1 MEGNAATGRSTR
13 WPPRW
18 RRGAGALAV
27 GAALGLVAVGCS
39 SAGSD
44 ARTATTRPGGS
55 PSGKGTTAGA
65 GAGADRATTS
75 SAPPAVAD
83 EYVGP
88 VDAFYRVPDPLPK
101 GAPGDLIRVQQVA
114 GGGGSATLRV
124 MYHSTDATGADRAV
138 TGIIS
143 YPTGPA
149 PKGGWPVISTAHGT
163 TGIASPCAPS
173 RRGAP
178 YPQWGIGHVVDATTD
193 YIGLGP
199 IGERHAYL
207 SKVDEG
213 NSVIDIV
220 RAARNIPQA
229 HASDRWVAI
238 GHSQGGHGALAAHE
252 LAAERAPELHLVA
265 TVALAPAALLD
276 QVYGGIDPIVT
287 AILTMMGLYGA
298 QDEHPDVDL
307 ADYLSPEAM
316 AKANVFDTGCLDQ
329 ITDAMVGVAMRGAFR
344 ADPRQTEPVRS
355 MLLAQDV
362 GTEAVDGVP
371 LLLASGTKDD
381 RVVIDRFLATARRIC
396 ATGQVAEVHVVP
408 GATHDSVIGAEASD
422 VRRFVADALAGRP
435 ATDSCRQPEA
445 AWTDA
450 APGT

>member
-1 MEGNAATGRSTR
+1 M
-13 WPPRW
+13 
-18 RRGAGALAV
+18 AGVLA
-27 GAALGLVAVGCS
+27 LVAVGCS
-39 SAGSD
+39 SAADDGTRAGTGASTSSD
-44 ARTATTRPGGS
+44 PTTSDDATT
-55 PSGKGTTAGA
+55 
-65 GAGADRATTS
+65 
-75 SAPPAVAD
+75 SAPPALAE

-88 VDAFYRVPDPLPK
+88 VDTFYRVPEPLPK
-101 GAPGDLIRVQQVA
+101 GEPGELIRVQQVA
-114 GGGGSATLRV
+114 GGKGSATLRV

-138 TGIIS
+138 TGTIT
-143 YPTGPA
+143 YPTGAA

-178 YPQWGIGHVVDATTD
+178 SPRWGIDQVVGATTD

-213 NSVIDIV
+213 NAVIDIV
-220 RAARNIPQA
+220 RAARNTPQA

-307 ADYLSPEAM
+307 ADYLSPEAL
-316 AKANVFDTGCLDQ
+316 AKAKVFDTGCLDQ
-329 ITDAMVGVAMRGAFR
+329 ITDTMVGVAMRGAFR

-355 MLLAQDV
+355 MLLAEDV
-362 GTEAVDGVP
+362 GTKAVDGVR
-371 LLLASGTKDD
+371 LFLASGTKDD
-381 RVVIDRFLATARRIC
+381 RVVIDRFRDTVRRIC

-408 GATHDSVIGAEASD
+408 GATHDSVIDAEARD
-422 VRRFVADALAGRP
+422 VRQFVADALAGRP
-435 ATDSCRQPEA
+435 ATDSCRRPEA
-445 AWTDA
+445 TWTDR
-450 APGT
+450 APTS